1 MKKLLLI
8 SVFFLFVSS
17 SVYSAVVWSD
27 EFDGPNIDKNT
38 WTWDA
43 GGHGF
48 GNGQLEYNTALSQN
62 SYIDGGDL
70 VLKAIRENYMG
81 NSFTSARMLTQGRF
95 AFKYGTLEA
104 RIKLPNVAN
113 GLWPAFWLLGNNFP
127 GIPWPECGEIDIL
140 ESGSA
145 DGIANGT
152 QNELI
157 NCAIHYSLADTTYEH
172 QASWDNAS
180 NLIPGLTDLSL
191 DYHLYKVEWTPTDLT
206 FYLDGVQFGTWDITA
221 PHLAEYH
228 QPAFPI
234 INIAI
239 GGWNY
244 VQINDPA
251 GITALPTA
259 GSSAELKMDWIRLE
273 DNAFTE
279 IYLGA
284 DTEETGTFGVFTE
297 TTPVD
302 NMLVYGDDTDPGFV
316 YGPEAAVYPWNNMT
330 DAAVHAAASE
340 GSECWTFDVG
350 AGAWYG
356 MGVFLPNFRNMK
368 NYSDGFLH
376 FDIQSTLTD
385 TMKVGVKSSRGGE
398 FWLPIGDET
407 AEFGFTR
414 DGAWHTISVPL
425 NRFANT
431 DFNTIHQ
438 IFMFASD
445 SASAST
451 TISFDNIYWEPSV
464 TRPAPENGSFGVYT
478 EDATHKDAGEFALG
492 VDGDFFVW
500 ENTLNPAMQ
509 DPYEGTESLSFTS
522 AGLGWFGMAFTPNVK
537 HNLTAF
543 SYPTSKLQ
551 FAMKTTATTTFQVG
565 MKSGN
570 VDGVG
575 QKWITFANGSDP
587 YGFVR
592 DGAWHV
598 VEIPMDDILADV
610 DLFEVSQLFQ
620 MLGTTDISNIEI
632 DDVCFTGGGD
642 PLTPESGDTNIPPS
656 VSITSPAN
664 GTFYNAGDDI
674 LIEADATDGDGTGV
688 VTKVEFYEGLN
699 LLGEDLT
706 SPYTFPFNDV
716 AEGAYTF
723 RAKATDPNDASR
735 TSSAVTVYVGTPVLT
750 SISVSPAITSVQ
762 TGQLQ
767 QFNVAGYNQFGQP
780 FPVTVDWSVD
790 DGGVIDENGLFTPV
804 FAGGAYT
811 VTATDTAGGILSDT
825 ASVIVE
831 AGGLC
836 TGDNS
841 SGDYSWEATGDATNP
856 SITFIPGAP
865 GIATTT
871 LNFFYGRTPA
881 GGFPGYPATPNVPV
895 QIDATAGETIYFYY
909 TYNVP
914 EGGERN
920 TMNNKDSFVVGDC
933 QTIIVSDCDGDG
945 KVNLIDYVCFAG
957 DWMAAD
963 CDAGN
968 DYCNGNDYGED
979 GDVDGYDLE
988 VFINNWLI
996 GTPVPGTTPPTTSVT
1011 SPASGA
1017 SFTPGSNIT
1026 ITADAADADGTITR
1040 VDFWADA
1047 VLLGSDTTAPYSYT
1061 WNSVAEGTYL
1071 IASVAY
1077 DNDDLFTVSA
1087 KPTIYVETTATLP
1100 TASITSPANG
1110 ATFDTASDVTITA
1123 NATDPDGTVTKVEFF
1138 QGATKLGEDTTAPYS
1153 YTWNSVADGTYV
1165 LTAVATDNDTQ
1176 TTTSSAVTITVQPPV
1191 VPTNL
1196 IVNGEFET
1204 GDMTG
1209 WTLNNLGGNST
1220 VVSTTESPRTG
1231 SYSAKL
1237 VTSSTGAGVRAEM
1250 LQTVTGLS
1258 GGTSYDFDLWVKGQM
1273 DVGGVAWSQIKWF
1286 NGTGG
1291 EIGATSL
1298 INLWA
1303 GMSSTTYQ
1311 AKGGIFTTPAGTAS
1325 AQISI
1330 RVEGGA
1336 MVATNT
1342 MYVDDVSFE

>member
-1 MKKLLLI
+1 MGGRLTKWEFDKRGRQVKRTLLLVII
-8 SVFFLFVSS
+8 SFVFSCQVFGD
-17 SVYSAVVWSD
+17 VVWSD
-27 EFDGPNIDKNT
+27 EFDGPNIDKNI

-62 SYIDGGDL
+62 SYIDSGSL

-104 RIKLPNVAN
+104 RIKLPDVAN

-127 GIPWPECGEIDIL
+127 GIPWPDCGEVDIL

-145 DGIANGT
+145 AGITEGT

-157 NCAIHYSLADTTYEH
+157 NCAIHYSIADDSYEY

-537 HNLTAF
+537 YNLSAF
-543 SYPTSKLQ
+543 SYPESKLR

-587 YGFVR
+587 YGFAR
-592 DGAWHV
+592 NGQWHV
-598 VEIPMDDILADV
+598 VEVPMSDIAADV
-610 DLFEVSQLFQ
+610 DLFRVSQLFQ
-620 MLGTTDISNIEI
+620 ILGVNGDISNIEI
-632 DDVCFTGGGD
+632 DDIYFTGGGAALVD
-642 PLTPESGDTNIPPS
+642 PGNNVAPTAT
-656 VSITSPAN
+656 ITSPTD
-664 GTFYNAGDDI
+664 GTYYNIGDDI
-674 LIEADATDGDGTGV
+674 VITADASDGDGDGT
-688 VTKVEFYEGLN
+688 VTKVEFFDGTS
-699 LLGEDLT
+699 LLGEDT
-706 SPYTFPFNDV
+706 TEPYSFTIYS
-716 AEGAYTF
+716 AAQGTYALK
-723 RAKATDPNDASR
+723 AKATDPNDATG
-735 TSSAVTVYVGTPVLT
+735 TSPTVMVYVGTPVLT
-750 SISVSPAITSVQ
+750 SIDVSPATVAVAEGTITQ
-762 TGQLQ
+762 FTATGLD
-767 QFNVAGYNQFGQP
+767 QFGQP
-780 FPVTVDWSVD
+780 FATSVDWSVS
-790 DGGVIDENGLFTPV
+790 DGGVIDENGYYVAVDT
-804 FAGGAYT
+804 GGPDT
-811 VTATDTAGGILSDT
+811 ITATKVGGVMSGTATVNVS
-825 ASVIVE
+825 
-831 AGGLC
+831 AGGLAC
-836 TGDNS
+836 DYNL
-841 SGDYSWEATGDATNP
+841 SGGVDLADFAV
-856 SITFIPGAP
+856 
-865 GIATTT
+865 
-871 LNFFYGRTPA
+871 LA
-881 GGFPGYPATPNVPV
+881 GYW
-895 QIDATAGETIYFYY
+895 
-909 TYNVP
+909 
-914 EGGERN
+914 
-920 TMNNKDSFVVGDC
+920 
-933 QTIIVSDCDGDG
+933 
-945 KVNLIDYVCFAG
+945 L
-957 DWMAAD
+957 AAD
-963 CDAGN
+963 CDGSNSFCAGA
-968 DYCNGNDYGED
+968 DHVGDS
-979 GDVDGYDLE
+979 DVDFYDLE
-988 VFINNWLI
+988 VVTYSWLK
-996 GTPVPGTTPPTTSVT
+996 TLPPSVTIT
-1011 SPASGA
+1011 SPADGSAFDPGDDVTIDASVVINAAGTSITKVEFFEGA
-1017 SFTPGSNIT
+1017 NY
-1026 ITADAADADGTITR
+1026 
-1040 VDFWADA
+1040 
-1047 VLLGSDTTAPYSYT
+1047 LGEDTTEPYSYT
-1061 WNSVAEGTYL
+1061 W
-1071 IASVAY
+1071 ASV
-1077 DNDDLFTVSA
+1077 
-1087 KPTIYVETTATLP
+1087 PE
-1100 TASITSPANG
+1100 G
-1110 ATFDTASDVTITA
+1110 A
-1123 NATDPDGTVTKVEFF
+1123 
-1138 QGATKLGEDTTAPYS
+1138 
-1153 YTWNSVADGTYV
+1153 YV
-1165 LTAVATDNDTQ
+1165 LTAVVTDSTGQ
-1176 TTTSSAVTITVQPPV
+1176 SSTSGAVNISVYGTG
-1191 VPTNL
+1191 L
-1196 IVNGEFET
+1196 VNGDFENGT
-1204 GDMTG
+1204 VG
-1209 WTLNNLGGNST
+1209 WEINPLGAGST
-1220 VVSTTESPRTG
+1220 IEVLEESPRNG
-1231 SYSAKL
+1231 SFAAKF
-1237 VTSSTGAGVRAEM
+1237 VTDWQGGIGVKSEI
-1250 LQTVTGLS
+1250 LQTVVGLS
-1258 GGTSYDFDLWVKGQM
+1258 AGTSYDFEFWVKGLM
-1273 DVGGVAWSQIKWF
+1273 GVGGVAWAEIHWLNDSDTYVG
-1286 NGTGG
+1286 GTG
-1291 EIGATSL
+1291 L
-1298 INLWA
+1298 IALWH
-1303 GMSSTTYQ
+1303 GLSDTVYQ
-1311 AKGGIFTTPAGTAS
+1311 ARGGTYVSPSGTTKAK
-1325 AQISI
+1325 ISI

-1336 MVATNT
+1336 LAAVNT